1 MASLDGISGTPR
13 RAPAPRP
20 APAGAPSQSRR
31 APRRRGGSF
40 IGFLL
45 VLALGTFGV
54 IALGGL
60 PGDEQPETI
69 ARDSVGVPTEDT
81 TLPSL
86 PEPSTND
93 PSELVVLDDQ
103 RSGSAPQPEPNKAAP
118 TPTEKPAQSA
128 TVRILNGGAP
138 QGAAGTLK
146 TALEQEGYT
155 VLTVGNARSAYDRT
169 TIYYAPG
176 HREVAVELVK
186 ALGETSIIQE
196 ESTIAAPAK
205 LLVVLGNNWK

>member
-20 APAGAPSQSRR
+20 APTGAPSQSSR

-45 VLALGTFGV
+45 VLALGTFSV

-69 ARDSVGVPTEDT
+69 ARDSVGVTTEDT

-93 PSELVVLDDQ
+93 PSELVVLDDP
-103 RSGSAPQPEPNKAAP
+103 RSGSAPQPEPGKT
-118 TPTEKPAQSA
+118 TPPVDTPARSV
-128 TVRILNGGAP
+128 TVRILNGGAQ

-155 VLTVGNARSAYDRT
+155 VLTVGNARSMYDQT

-176 HREVAVELVK
+176 QREAAATLVE